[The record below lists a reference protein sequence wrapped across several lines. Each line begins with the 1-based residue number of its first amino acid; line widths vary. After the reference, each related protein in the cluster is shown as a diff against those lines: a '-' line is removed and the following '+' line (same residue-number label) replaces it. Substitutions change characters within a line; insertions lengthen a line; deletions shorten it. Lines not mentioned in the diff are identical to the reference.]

1 MEKTNCHHSK
11 QRTDYL
17 VSAISGVIPSW
28 YTRPRVQ
35 AQTHLAFWRPR
46 ETRTQT
52 LILFFAG
59 NAGPTLLFTSVSASC
74 CFWITK
80 RRENKRDRS
89 CLWRPFR
96 RRLRVGLP
104 LCGWNSGADAFPFF
118 FWKNGIIFLPLW
130 IVWLKLNA
138 NIYTRPSVHHH
149 CLKHARLCVY
159 SAPAHLALQMQFA
172 QLWCARSVRGAG
184 WVHSPSPFS
193 HACTRLQSIK
203 HI

>member
-89 CLWRPFR
+89 CLWSPFR

-118 FWKNGIIFLPLW
+118 FLEKWYYLFTSLDRVVETERQHIYQAICPSSLPQTCTALRIFCTRTPCSADAVRSAMMCQVCAWSGLSPLA
-130 IVWLKLNA
+130 ITVL
-138 NIYTRPSVHHH
+138 S
-149 CLKHARLCVY
+149 CVY
-159 SAPAHLALQMQFA
+159 
-172 QLWCARSVRGAG
+172 
-184 WVHSPSPFS
+184 
-193 HACTRLQSIK
+193 
-203 HI
+203 

>member
-52 LILFFAG
+52 LFLFFAG

-118 FWKNGIIFLPLW
+118 FSEMGVYFYLLASCGWNWTPAYIS
-130 IVWLKLNA
+130 
-138 NIYTRPSVHHH
+138 SVHYH
-149 CLKHARLCVY
+149 CRRRETCT
-159 SAPAHLALQMQFA
+159 ALQMQFA
-172 QLWCARSVRGAG
+172 QLWYICQVCAWSGL
-184 WVHSPSPFS
+184 SPLAITVLS
-193 HACTRLQSIK
+193 CVY
-203 HI
+203 

>member
-118 FWKNGIIFLPLW
+118 LFWNGSIFLPPC

-138 NIYTRPSVHHH
+138 SIYIICPLSLPASWNMHGSADAVRSAMVHMPGLCVERAEPTRPW
-149 CLKHARLCVY
+149 
-159 SAPAHLALQMQFA
+159 PA
-172 QLWCARSVRGAG
+172 
-184 WVHSPSPFS
+184 
-193 HACTRLQSIK
+193 
-203 HI
+203 